1 MAMTSETRHGT
12 AVFVCPADG
21 PPLRDGADAL
31 EVIGAALGAD
41 AELVVLPVRR
51 LTDDF
56 FALRTGVAGE
66 IAQKFVNYRLRL
78 AVLGDISRHLAASS
92 ALRDFVR
99 ESNRGRQLWF
109 LTDVDELDER
119 LSKTV

>member
-1 MAMTSETRHGT
+1 MAMSSETRHGT
-12 AVFVCPADG
+12 AVFLCPADG
-21 PPLRDGADAL
+21 PPLRDGGDAL